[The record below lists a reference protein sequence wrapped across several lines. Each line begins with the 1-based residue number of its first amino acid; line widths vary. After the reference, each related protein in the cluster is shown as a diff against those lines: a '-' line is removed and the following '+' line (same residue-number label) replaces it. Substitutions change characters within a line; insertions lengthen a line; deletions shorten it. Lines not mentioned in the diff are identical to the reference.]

1 MTDHAFKVEDP
12 FLWPFWEAASE
23 RRLSVQ
29 RCRGCSQHQFYPR
42 PFCLSC
48 EGREL
53 DWVDVTGA
61 GEVYSITTVRIPVSD
76 LLPPPYQ
83 VALVTLDAGPRLLAG
98 IDGPACSI
106 GDRVRLVWRER
117 EDAPPFPAFER
128 VAP

>member
-12 FLWPFWEAASE
+12 YLWPFWEAASE
-23 RRLSVQ
+23 RRLTVQ
-29 RCRGCSQHQFYPR
+29 HCRACGAHQFYPR

-48 EGREL
+48 EGRDL
-53 DWVDVTGA
+53 DWVDVAGT
-61 GEVYSITTVRIPVSD
+61 GEVYSVTTVRIPVSD

-98 IDGPACSI
+98 IDGPPCRI

-128 VAP
+128 VTP